1 MIRFHNTLTR
11 KVEPFEPLEPGF
23 IRMYTC
29 GPTVYDVAH
38 IGNFRTF
45 TWEDLLKRFLLAEG
59 FKVLHVKNLT
69 DIDDRTIARSGRDG
83 ISLRELTDHYAQ
95 AFFEDMATLGCLPAD
110 VYPRAT
116 EHIPEMLDLVAEIE
130 RRGHTYISQGSV
142 YFRIGSL
149 PSYGCLCTVDLAGN
163 LDGARVDSDHYDK
176 ESARDFV
183 LWKAA
188 REGEPSW
195 DSPWGP
201 GRPGW
206 HLECSAMSR
215 KYLGEVF
222 DIHTGG
228 IDLVFPHHENEIA
241 QSCGAT
247 GKNPVRFWMH
257 AEHLLVNGEKMSK
270 SLGNFYTLRDLLEK
284 GADPMTL
291 RYLLLSVPYRRQL
304 NFTFEGLDGAKSA
317 LGRIR
322 DFGRRMKGTPAAV
335 GENLGVEEAMAAHR
349 GAFLDALRD
358 DLNTAA
364 ALGALF
370 EAVRAGNTALDSGG
384 LTVKAQEEATAL
396 LGLFQSVFGIP
407 AAGETVLV
415 DAEVESLIQGRQ
427 DARKRKD
434 FAEADRIRSMLKARG
449 ILLED
454 TPQGVRWKRA

>member
-1 MIRFHNTLTR
+1 MIRFYNTLT
-11 KVEPFEPLEPGF
+11 KTVAPFEPLETGKVR
-23 IRMYTC
+23 IYTC

-45 TWEDLLKRFLLAEG
+45 AWEDLLKRFLLAEG
-59 FKVLHVKNLT
+59 FQVLHVKNLT
-69 DIDDRTIARSGRDG
+69 DIDDRTIARSNRDG
-83 ISLRELTDHYAQ
+83 ISLRELTDRYAQ

-116 EHIPEMLDLVAEIE
+116 EHIPEMLALVAEIE
-130 RRGHTYISQGSV
+130 GRGHTYISQGSV

-149 PSYGCLCTVDLAGN
+149 ANYGCLCTVDLAGN

-183 LWKAA
+183 LWKGAK
-188 REGEPSW
+188 EGEPSW
-195 DSPWGP
+195 ESPWGA

-247 GKNPVRFWMH
+247 GKNPVRYWMH

-284 GADPMTL
+284 GVDPMAL

-317 LGRIR
+317 LARIR
-322 DFGRRMKGTPAAV
+322 DFARRLRDSTIPRGEEPALAV
-335 GENLGVEEAMAAHR
+335 AMEGHKQ
-349 GAFLDALRD
+349 AFLEALRD
-358 DLNTAA
+358 DLNAA
-364 ALGALF
+364 SALGALF
-370 EAVRAGNTALDSGG
+370 EAVRAANVAMDAGTFTQDAR
-384 LTVKAQEEATAL
+384 AQAGEL
-396 LGLFQSVFGIP
+396 LSLFERIFGIP
-407 AAGETVLV
+407 TREEILL
-415 DAEVESLIQGRQ
+415 DAEVDAMIQARQ

-434 FAEADRIRSMLKARG
+434 FAEADRIRDTLKGRG
-449 ILLED
+449 IILED
-454 TPQGVRWKRA
+454 TAQGVRWKRG